1 MSDSVL
7 NSTSEQIARNMQT
20 PERGFV
26 EWLPLIMPIVTQALQ
41 CLFHNDDVEPSEVK
55 ARIEKMASKNPRR
68 LHRRMKRNAL
78 AVARR
83 EGKRLTDSEA
93 DQLATEAID
102 ACLQSSDDIV
112 EAAGREAQ
120 AADWS
125 AADLAE

>member
-1 MSDSVL
+1 MKWAT
-7 NSTSEQIARNMQT
+7 STLTRAGAHIADAAVQVRVVV
-20 PERGFV
+20 PVHE
-26 EWLPLIMPIVTQALQ
+26 L
-41 CLFHNDDVEPSEVK
+41 
-55 ARIEKMASKNPRR
+55 RR
-68 LHRRMKRNAL
+68 P
-78 AVARR
+78 VARSLQVI
-83 EGKRLTDSEA
+83 KTEA

>member
-1 MSDSVL
+1 MSGVIQT
-7 NSTSEQIARNMQT
+7 TSEQIARNMET

-26 EWLPLIMPIVTQALQ
+26 EWLPLVAPIVMQALQ
-41 CLFHNDDVEPSEVK
+41 CLFHNDDVEPSEVQS
-55 ARIEKMASKNPRR
+55 RVEKMNAKNPRR

-83 EGKRLTDSEA
+83 EGKRLTDAQA

-102 ACLQSSDDIV
+102 ACLQSSSDLV

>member
-1 MSDSVL
+1 MSSVIQT
-7 NSTSEQIARNMQT
+7 TSEQIARNMET

-26 EWLPLIMPIVTQALQ
+26 EWLPLVAPIVMQALQ
-41 CLFHNDDVEPSEVK
+41 CLFHNDDVEPSEVQS
-55 ARIEKMASKNPRR
+55 RVEKMNAKNPRR
-68 LHRRMKRNAL
+68 LHRRMKKNAL

-83 EGKRLTDSEA
+83 EGRRLTDAQA

-102 ACLQSSDDIV
+102 ACLQSSGDIV

>member
-1 MSDSVL
+1 MSAVIQT
-7 NSTSEQIARNMQT
+7 TSEQIARNMAT

-55 ARIEKMASKNPRR
+55 ARVEKMNAKNPRR
-68 LHRRMKRNAL
+68 LHRRMKKNAL

-83 EGKRLTDSEA
+83 EGKRLTDAQA
-93 DQLATEAID
+93 DQLAAEAIN
-102 ACLQSSDDIV
+102 ACLQSSGDIV

-125 AADLAE
+125 AVDLAE

>member
-1 MSDSVL
+1 MSRVIED
-7 NSTSEQIARNMQT
+7 TSEQIARTMAT
-20 PERGFV
+20 EERGFV
-26 EWLPLIMPIVTQALQ
+26 EWLPLIMPIITQALQ

-55 ARIEKMASKNPRR
+55 ARVQKMASRNPKR

-83 EGKRLTDSEA
+83 EGTRLTDAQA

-102 ACLQSSDDIV
+102 ACLQSSGDLV

>member
-1 MSDSVL
+1 MSRVIED
-7 NSTSEQIARNMQT
+7 TSEQIARNMET

-41 CLFHNDDVEPSEVK
+41 CLFHNDDVEPSEVQSRVERMN
-55 ARIEKMASKNPRR
+55 AKNPKR

-83 EGKRLTDSEA
+83 EGKRLTDAQA

-102 ACLQSSDDIV
+102 ACLQSSSDIV

>member
-1 MSDSVL
+1 MTDAVL
-7 NSTSEQIARNMQT
+7 NSTSEQIARNMATQG
-20 PERGFV
+20 RGFV
-26 EWLPLIMPIVTQALQ
+26 EWLPLVTPIVTQALQ

-55 ARIEKMASKNPRR
+55 ARVEKMASRNSKR

-83 EGKRLTDSEA
+83 EGKRLTDTEA
-93 DQLATEAID
+93 DQLATHAIN
-102 ACLQSSDDIV
+102 ACLQSSDDFV

-120 AADWS
+120 AADWA

>member
-1 MSDSVL
+1 MSSVIQT
-7 NSTSEQIARNMQT
+7 TSEQIARNMET

-26 EWLPLIMPIVTQALQ
+26 EWLPLVAPIVMQALQ

-55 ARIEKMASKNPRR
+55 ARVEKMNAKNPKR

-83 EGKRLTDSEA
+83 EGKRLTDAQA

-102 ACLQSSDDIV
+102 ACLQSSSDLV

>member
-1 MSDSVL
+1 MSHVIED
-7 NSTSEQIARNMQT
+7 TSEQIARTMAT

-26 EWLPLIMPIVTQALQ
+26 EWLPLIMPIITQALQ

-55 ARIEKMASKNPRR
+55 ARVEKMASRNSKR

-83 EGKRLTDSEA
+83 EGKRLTDAQA

-102 ACLQSSDDIV
+102 ACLQSSGDLV

>member
-1 MSDSVL
+1 MSGVIQT
-7 NSTSEQIARNMQT
+7 TSEQIARNMET

-41 CLFHNDDVEPSEVK
+41 CLFHNDDVEPSEVQS
-55 ARIEKMASKNPRR
+55 RVEKMNAKNPKR

-83 EGKRLTDSEA
+83 EGKRLTDAQA
-93 DQLATEAID
+93 DQLATEAIN
-102 ACLQSSDDIV
+102 ACLRSSSDLV

>member
-1 MSDSVL
+1 MSAVIQT
-7 NSTSEQIARNMQT
+7 TSEQIARNMET

-41 CLFHNDDVEPSEVK
+41 CLFHNDDVEPSEVQS
-55 ARIEKMASKNPRR
+55 RVEKMNAKNPRR
-68 LHRRMKRNAL
+68 LHRRMKKNAL

-83 EGKRLTDSEA
+83 EGKRLTDAQA
-93 DQLATEAID
+93 DQLATEAIN
-102 ACLQSSDDIV
+102 ACLQSSGDIV

>member
-1 MSDSVL
+1 MSAVIQT
-7 NSTSEQIARNMQT
+7 TSEQIARNMET

-41 CLFHNDDVEPSEVK
+41 CLFHNDDVEPSEVQS
-55 ARIEKMASKNPRR
+55 RVEKMNAKNPKR

-83 EGKRLTDSEA
+83 EGKRLTDAQA

-102 ACLQSSDDIV
+102 ACLQSSGDIV

>member
-1 MSDSVL
+1 MSRVIED
-7 NSTSEQIARNMQT
+7 TSEQIARTMAT

-41 CLFHNDDVEPSEVK
+41 CLFHNDDVEPSEVQS
-55 ARIEKMASKNPRR
+55 RVEKMNAKNPKR

-83 EGKRLTDSEA
+83 EGKRLTDAQA
-93 DQLATEAID
+93 DQVATEAID
-102 ACLQSSDDIV
+102 ACLQSSSDIV

>member
-1 MSDSVL
+1 MSSVIQI
-7 NSTSEQIARNMQT
+7 TSEQIARNMET

-26 EWLPLIMPIVTQALQ
+26 EWLPLVAPIVMQALQ
-41 CLFHNDDVEPSEVK
+41 CLFHNDDVEPSEVQS
-55 ARIEKMASKNPRR
+55 RVEKMNAKNPKR

-83 EGKRLTDSEA
+83 EGKRLTDAQA
-93 DQLATEAID
+93 DQLATEAIN
-102 ACLQSSDDIV
+102 ACLQSSDDLV

>member
-1 MSDSVL
+1 MSRVIED
-7 NSTSEQIARNMQT
+7 TSEQIARTMAT

-41 CLFHNDDVEPSEVK
+41 CLFHNDDVEPSEVQS
-55 ARIEKMASKNPRR
+55 RVEKMNAKNPRR
-68 LHRRMKRNAL
+68 LHRRMKKNAL

-83 EGKRLTDSEA
+83 EGKRLTDAQA
-93 DQLATEAID
+93 DQLATEAIN
-102 ACLQSSDDIV
+102 ACLQSSGDIV

>member
-1 MSDSVL
+1 MSGVIQT
-7 NSTSEQIARNMQT
+7 TSEKIARNMET

-26 EWLPLIMPIVTQALQ
+26 EWLPLVAPIVMQALQ
-41 CLFHNDDVEPSEVK
+41 CLFHNDDVEPSEVQS
-55 ARIEKMASKNPRR
+55 RVEKMNAKNPRR
-68 LHRRMKRNAL
+68 LHRRMKKNAL

-83 EGKRLTDSEA
+83 EGKRLTDAQA
-93 DQLATEAID
+93 DQLATEAIN
-102 ACLQSSDDIV
+102 ACLQSSGDIV

>member
-1 MSDSVL
+1 MSEVIRG
-7 NSTSEQIARNMQT
+7 TSEQIARTMET

-26 EWLPLIMPIVTQALQ
+26 EWLPLIMPIITQALQ
-41 CLFHNDDVEPSEVK
+41 CLFDHDDVEPSEVK
-55 ARIEKMASKNPRR
+55 ARVEKMASRNPKR

-83 EGKRLTDSEA
+83 EGKRLTDAQA

-102 ACLQSSDDIV
+102 ACLQSSGDLV

>member
-1 MSDSVL
+1 MSRVIE
-7 NSTSEQIARNMQT
+7 NTSEQIARTMAT
-20 PERGFV
+20 EERGFV
-26 EWLPLIMPIVTQALQ
+26 EWLPLMMPIITQALQ

-55 ARIEKMASKNPRR
+55 ARVEKMATRNPKR

-83 EGKRLTDSEA
+83 EGKRLTAAQA

>member
-1 MSDSVL
+1 MSTTVL
-7 NSTSEQIARNMQT
+7 QSTSERIARSMET

-55 ARIEKMASKNPRR
+55 ARVEKMNARNPKR

-83 EGKRLTDSEA
+83 EGKRLTDAEA
-93 DQLATEAID
+93 DQLATDTID
-102 ACLQSSDDIV
+102 ACLNASDDVV

>member
-1 MSDSVL
+1 MSGVIQT
-7 NSTSEQIARNMQT
+7 TSEQIARSMET

-26 EWLPLIMPIVTQALQ
+26 EWLPLVAPIVMQALQ
-41 CLFHNDDVEPSEVK
+41 CLFHNDDVEPSEVQS
-55 ARIEKMASKNPRR
+55 RVEKMNAKNPRR
-68 LHRRMKRNAL
+68 LHRRMKKNAL

-83 EGKRLTDSEA
+83 EGKRLTDAQA
-93 DQLATEAID
+93 DQLATEAIN
-102 ACLQSSDDIV
+102 ACLQSSSDLV

>member
-1 MSDSVL
+1 MTDAVL
-7 NSTSEQIARNMQT
+7 NSTSEQIARNMATQ
-20 PERGFV
+20 ERGFV

-55 ARIEKMASKNPRR
+55 ARVQKMNAKNPKR

-83 EGKRLTDSEA
+83 EGKRLTDAEA
-93 DQLATEAID
+93 DQLATDAID
-102 ACLQSSDDIV
+102 ACLNASDDAV

-120 AADWS
+120 AADWA
-125 AADLAE
+125 AADLSE

>member
-1 MSDSVL
+1 MRVIE
-7 NSTSEQIARNMQT
+7 NTSEQIARTMAT
-20 PERGFV
+20 EERGFV
-26 EWLPLIMPIVTQALQ
+26 EWLPLIMPIITQALQ
-41 CLFHNDDVEPSEVK
+41 CLFRNDDVEPTEVK
-55 ARIEKMASKNPRR
+55 ARVEKMASRNPKR

-83 EGKRLTDSEA
+83 EGNRLTDAQA
-93 DQLATEAID
+93 DQLATKAID

>member
-1 MSDSVL
+1 MSGVIQT
-7 NSTSEQIARNMQT
+7 TSEQIARNMET

-41 CLFHNDDVEPSEVK
+41 CLFHNDDVEPSEVQS
-55 ARIEKMASKNPRR
+55 RVEKMNSKNPRR

-83 EGKRLTDSEA
+83 EGKRLTDAQA
-93 DQLATEAID
+93 DQVATEAID
-102 ACLQSSDDIV
+102 ACLQSSGDIV

>member
-1 MSDSVL
+1 MSGVIQT
-7 NSTSEQIARNMQT
+7 TSEQIARNMET

-55 ARIEKMASKNPRR
+55 DRVEKMNNKNPKR
-68 LHRRMKRNAL
+68 LRRRMKKNAL

-83 EGKRLTDSEA
+83 EGKRLTDAQA
-93 DQLATEAID
+93 DQVATEAID

-120 AADWS
+120 AAD
-125 AADLAE
+125 

>member
-1 MSDSVL
+1 MSRVIED
-7 NSTSEQIARNMQT
+7 TSEQIARTMAT

-41 CLFHNDDVEPSEVK
+41 CLFHNDDVEPSEVQS
-55 ARIEKMASKNPRR
+55 RVEKMNAKNPKR

-83 EGKRLTDSEA
+83 EGKRLTDAQA

-102 ACLQSSDDIV
+102 ACLQSSGDIV